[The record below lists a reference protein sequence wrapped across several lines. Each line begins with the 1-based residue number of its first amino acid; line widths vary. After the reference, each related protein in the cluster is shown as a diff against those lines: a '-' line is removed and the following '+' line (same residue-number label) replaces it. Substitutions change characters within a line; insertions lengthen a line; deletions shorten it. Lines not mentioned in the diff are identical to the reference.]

1 MTEQLETRKEL
12 EHQII
17 LKSLEDDGFK
27 QELMSNPKAALSREL
42 GLQGLPDSL
51 QINVVE
57 ETPNSIYVVLP
68 AKPSK
73 DGELSDQEL
82 EAVAGGKGGIVG
94 TLVGSAIKTVQGGIK
109 KCF

>member
-1 MTEQLETRKEL
+1 MTDQLETRNEL

-42 GLQGLPDSL
+42 GVQGLPDSL

-57 ETPNSIYVVLP
+57 ETPNNIYVVLP

-73 DGELSDQEL
+73 GGELSDAEL
-82 EAVAGGKGGIVG
+82 EAVAGGGIKNVVKS
-94 TLVGSAIKTVQGGIK
+94 LIKIAQGGVM
-109 KCF
+109 KCIG

>member
-12 EHQII
+12 EQQII

-73 DGELSDQEL
+73 GGELSDAEL
-82 EAVAGGKGGIVG
+82 EAVAGGSIKGLIK
-94 TLVGSAIKTVQGGIK
+94 SAYKTVQGGIM
-109 KCF
+109 KCLS